1 MIANLNH
8 TSNIVIEIHVDFS
21 KTATRSKNILSLQN
35 RLLHITGIA
44 YKLLHLKSQIL
55 ICYLKSIN
63 IILANL
69 YNLIHIRIQ
78 ISETEFYNRNAFML
92 VNLGMKL

>member
-1 MIANLNH
+1 MITNLNH
-8 TSNIVIEIHVDFS
+8 TSNIVIEIHVDFP

-55 ICYLKSIN
+55 
-63 IILANL
+63 
-69 YNLIHIRIQ
+69 
-78 ISETEFYNRNAFML
+78 ML
-92 VNLGMKL
+92 FEKYQYDIGQFI